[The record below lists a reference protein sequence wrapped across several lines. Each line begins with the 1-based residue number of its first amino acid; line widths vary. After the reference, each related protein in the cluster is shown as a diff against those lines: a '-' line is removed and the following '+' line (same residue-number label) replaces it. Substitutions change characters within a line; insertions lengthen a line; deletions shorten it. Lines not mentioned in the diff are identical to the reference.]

1 MFIRLKWT
9 ENATCCCR
17 FGCECSTEW
26 KLSEETVRS
35 VAQCQYDRW
44 TVRCNT
50 TPFGIKSCVESHAVY
65 NILSYRFIRALRQR
79 QRNAYIV
86 KTGICTVWLAVWYT
100 HFSLIAPH
108 RIKADINKRTEIR
121 QPHQNN
127 SKFCIWKHFSFH
139 NEIEWK
145 KEHNIIVKPLWFRCI
160 YHTPWIAI
168 SYQCLTLGMHV
179 YDCKP
184 CDTHPNIQV
193 VEKQIDTKIHKKTQP
208 TIWIYK

>member
-1 MFIRLKWT
+1 MNGECNLLLPFRMRMFDWMK
-9 ENATCCCR
+9 
-17 FGCECSTEW
+17 TEW
-26 KLSEETVRS
+26 RNSSLSRPMPIRPMNSALQHHTVRYKIM
-35 VAQCQYDRW
+35 CR
-44 TVRCNT
+44 
-50 TPFGIKSCVESHAVY
+50 ESTVY

-86 KTGICTVWLAVWYT
+86 KTGICNVWLAVWYT
-100 HFSLIAPH
+100 RFSLIAPH
-108 RIKADINKRTEIR
+108 RIKADINKRTAIR